1 MIRKTRTESILLYGT
16 YLVFTLFFLYP
27 LWIALVG
34 SLKTDAQ
41 VLSTRVFV
49 PVFPPSLSSY
59 GEVLP
64 KLIRPMLVSFSVA
77 AVVSGLGIF
86 FGLLGGYVL
95 SRKRSVWVVV
105 LFSLVLFGN
114 YIPPTTKV
122 LPALKIMQFLGLYDT
137 IIGLALSI
145 GSMVLPLSTL
155 LFRQFFIQ
163 IPESYFEAASIEGA
177 HHLSLFSRIAVPLAK
192 IPAFAVTV
200 LTFAI
205 GWNAYLIALV
215 LTRGEAFERPI
226 AITVVGLMEYAELYS
241 KYNIMLAGGILAS
254 VPVVALFL
262 ATQRY
267 TTAGFRSLGGLEK

>member
-1 MIRKTRTESILLYGT
+1 MII
-16 YLVFTLFFLYP
+16 
-27 LWIALVG
+27 
-34 SLKTDAQ
+34 
-41 VLSTRVFV
+41 
-49 PVFPPSLSSY
+49 
-59 GEVLP
+59 
-64 KLIRPMLVSFSVA
+64 SFSVA
-77 AVVSGLGIF
+77 TIVSFLGIF

-95 SRKRSVWVVV
+95 SRKKNMWIIAM
-105 LFSLVLFGN
+105 FSLVLFGN
-114 YIPPTTKV
+114 YIPPSTKV
-122 LPALKIMQFLGLYDT
+122 LPALKIMQFVGLYDT
-137 IIGLALSI
+137 IIGLAVSI

-163 IPESYFEAASIEGA
+163 IPESYFEAATIEGA
-177 HHLSLFSRIAVPLAK
+177 HHLNLFRRIAVPLAK

-241 KYNIMLAGGILAS
+241 TYNIMLAGGILAS
-254 VPVVALFL
+254 IPVVVLYL

-267 TTAGFRSLGGLEK
+267 TTAGFRSLGALDK